1 MKAKLLVLSLS
12 AIYALFLIGCC
23 EKETGDDKAKRLGLI
38 CINGFVF
45 REQVEGKF
53 LRGFKITLEPLNIA
67 CENGKVEVDYEY
79 KG

>member
-1 MKAKLLVLSLS
+1 MKSKLLVLSLS

-45 REQVEGKF
+45 RETYKSRLF
-53 LRGFKITLEPLNIA
+53 RTATIILEPLNIE
-67 CENGKVEVDYEY
+67 CSNGKVIVD
-79 KG
+79 